1 MAGGGDHRLA
11 WLAWLET
18 ERRYGA
24 NTLAA
29 YAGDLDD
36 YRIFTGGGDTAAPDR
51 RAFRGWLA
59 DMTDRGLARSTIAR
73 RVSALRSFYR
83 FCGRTGRLDIS
94 DLGWLRA
101 PRPPKSVPKPVS
113 EEEARALLA
122 AIFRRRGD
130 DWAKQRD
137 FALLMLLYG
146 SGLRISEALSLVRG
160 DAPLG
165 DWLRIT
171 GKGGKIREV
180 PVLPAVAEAVTAYL
194 AACPFDGGPD
204 APLFVGSRGNGY
216 GARAA
221 QSWSRRCA
229 LSSAC
234 RRMSRRMRFAT
245 PLPRIFWDMVPIFAP
260 SRNFSAM
267 PACRQRSAIPA
278 LTRRIFCGCIARR
291 IPAPGKAP
299 GPSPPPATC
308 EWRGRRRQGRLP
320 SPPRSASDDRGR
332 CGRYPRTRRQR
343 PWPWRIH
350 E

>member
-1 MAGGGDHRLA
+1 MAGGSDHRLA

-36 YRIFTGGGDTAAPDR
+36 YRIFTGGGDCAAPDR

-59 DMTDRGLARSTIAR
+59 EMNERGLARSTIAR

-83 FCGRTGRLDIS
+83 FCGRTGRLEIS

-113 EEEARALLA
+113 EDEARALLA

-165 DWLRIT
+165 EWLRIT
-171 GKGGKIREV
+171 GKGGKVREV
-180 PVLPAVAEAVTAYL
+180 PVLPAVAAAVASYL
-194 AACPFDGGPD
+194 AVCPFDGGRD
-204 APLFVGSRGNGY
+204 SPLFVSSRGNGF

-221 QSWSRRCA
+221 QRLVEA
-229 LSSAC
+229 LRLELSLPALVTPHAL
-234 RRMSRRMRFAT
+234 RHAFAT
-245 PLPRIFWDMVPIFAP
+245 HLLGHGADLRAIQELLGHASLSTTQRYTSVDEAHLLRLHRETHPRA
-260 SRNFSAM
+260 
-267 PACRQRSAIPA
+267 
-278 LTRRIFCGCIARR
+278 G
-291 IPAPGKAP
+291 
-299 GPSPPPATC
+299 
-308 EWRGRRRQGRLP
+308 
-320 SPPRSASDDRGR
+320 
-332 CGRYPRTRRQR
+332 
-343 PWPWRIH
+343 
-350 E
+350 

>member
-1 MAGGGDHRLA
+1 MAGGSDHRLA

-36 YRIFTGGGDTAAPDR
+36 YRIFTGGGDCAAPDR

-59 DMTDRGLARSTIAR
+59 DMNQRGLARSTIAR

-83 FCGRTGRLDIS
+83 FCGRTGRLEIS

-113 EEEARALLA
+113 EDEARALLA

-146 SGLRISEALSLVRG
+146 SGLRISEALSLVQG

-165 DWLRIT
+165 EWLRIT
-171 GKGGKIREV
+171 GKGGKVREV
-180 PVLPAVAEAVTAYL
+180 PVLPAVATAVASYL
-194 AACPFDGGPD
+194 AVCPFDGGRD
-204 APLFVGSRGNGY
+204 SPLFVSSRGNGF

-221 QSWSRRCA
+221 QRLVEA
-229 LSSAC
+229 LRLELSLPPHVTPHAL
-234 RRMSRRMRFAT
+234 RHAFAT
-245 PLPRIFWDMVPIFAP
+245 HLLGHGADLRAIQELLGHASLSTTQRYTSVDEAHLLRLHRETHPRA
-260 SRNFSAM
+260 
-267 PACRQRSAIPA
+267 
-278 LTRRIFCGCIARR
+278 G
-291 IPAPGKAP
+291 
-299 GPSPPPATC
+299 
-308 EWRGRRRQGRLP
+308 
-320 SPPRSASDDRGR
+320 
-332 CGRYPRTRRQR
+332 
-343 PWPWRIH
+343 
-350 E
+350 